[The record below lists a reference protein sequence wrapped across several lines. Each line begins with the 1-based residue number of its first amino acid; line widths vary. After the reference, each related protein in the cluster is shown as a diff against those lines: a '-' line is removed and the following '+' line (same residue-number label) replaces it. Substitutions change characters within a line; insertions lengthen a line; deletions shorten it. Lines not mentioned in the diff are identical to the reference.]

1 MEIEYLKENWESSNA
16 ALERGSQSRK
26 NIDPR
31 QKTTLQRLASRYRRM
46 AIVSAVSLCWV
57 MPLYFRLSEEN
68 PDTPLFY
75 PLVMVAF
82 FLITAGMDYWLCRG
96 IQSIDCATMS
106 VETVLKKVYFYRKRH
121 IQFIFIL
128 MPIAL
133 LIIYLM
139 LAMFNF
145 EKYALLGAACGFM
158 VGLAFGLKILFDF
171 MRDYKQVLN

>member
-16 ALERGSQSRK
+16 ALERGSHSRK

-46 AIVSAVSLCWV
+46 AILSVVCISWI
-57 MPLYFRLSEEN
+57 MPLYFRLSEDN
-68 PDTPLFY
+68 PGLSLFY

-82 FLITAGMDYWLCRG
+82 FLLAAGMDYWLYRG
-96 IQSIDCATMS
+96 IQTIDCATMS

-128 MPIAL
+128 LPIAL
-133 LIIYLM
+133 LMIYFI

-158 VGLAFGLKILFDF
+158 VGLAFGLKILYDF

>member
-1 MEIEYLKENWESSNA
+1 MDIDNLKKNWESSNA
-16 ALERGSQSRK
+16 ALEGR
-26 NIDPR
+26 NLPR
-31 QKTTLQRLASRYRRM
+31 QTVDVRRKTTLQRLASRYRRM
-46 AIVSAVSLCWV
+46 AFLSLVCLSWI

-82 FLITAGMDYWLCRG
+82 FLIAAGMDYWLCRG

-133 LIIYLM
+133 LIVYLM

-158 VGLAFGLKILFDF
+158 VGLALGLKILFDF